1 MRAEKKVV
9 EDGASLGPDKR
20 VGGWVDIVGGS
31 VGGQTLIP
39 WLVSYLSTIFPNF
52 LVSLVRRR
60 LFFFNIIAEKKQ

>member
-39 WLVSYLSTIFPNF
+39 WLVSYLSTIFP
-52 LVSLVRRR
+52 S
-60 LFFFNIIAEKKQ
+60 FF